1 MTLDRAYVDD
11 LRELATEQCKETVT
25 HVVDMLVPQGV
36 AYSDKEITD
45 DGDFLR
51 WYLDLRDRG
60 VIDYLPLLA
69 PRFTQRLQQRFQS
82 VVRTVLL
89 RSERLIGSS

>member
-36 AYSDKEITD
+36 AYSD
-45 DGDFLR
+45 
-51 WYLDLRDRG
+51 
-60 VIDYLPLLA
+60 
-69 PRFTQRLQQRFQS
+69 
-82 VVRTVLL
+82 LL
-89 RSERLIGSS
+89 RVPDKRRGARGWRRCPTG